1 MISVR
6 DSVDTS
12 FLYSTAQS
20 EVHEYRTLES
30 RGVGG
35 GKEVTENAT
44 GSMESHHPG
53 PGIGRFY
60 LQEIQYR
67 KVVNHTD
74 YIITL
79 PKHKS

>member
-6 DSVDTS
+6 DSGDTS
-12 FLYSTAQS
+12 FLYTTAQS
-20 EVHEYRTLES
+20 EVHEYRTPES
-30 RGVGG
+30 GEVCG

-44 GSMESHHPG
+44 GSTGSHHPG
-53 PGIGRFY
+53 PAIGRFY

>member
-1 MISVR
+1 MEDRRYQKMPQAVWS
-6 DSVDTS
+6 
-12 FLYSTAQS
+12 QS
-20 EVHEYRTLES
+20 Y
-30 RGVGG
+30 
-35 GKEVTENAT
+35 
-44 GSMESHHPG
+44 HPG
-53 PGIGRFY
+53 PGTGRFY